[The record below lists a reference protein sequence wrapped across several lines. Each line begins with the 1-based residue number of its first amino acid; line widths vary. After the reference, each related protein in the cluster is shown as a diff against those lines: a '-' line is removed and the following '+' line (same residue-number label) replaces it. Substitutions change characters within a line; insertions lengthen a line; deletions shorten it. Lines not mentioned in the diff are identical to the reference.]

1 MRAPDEER
9 KGVAMQVYYCDHHQ
23 VPLPPGHRFPMSK
36 YRRLRLALLDA
47 GVLAAS
53 QLVPAAPAPAELVA
67 RVHEPAYVHAVLAGT
82 LPPRELRK
90 IGFPWS
96 PELVARCL
104 ASVHGTVLA
113 AQAALAEGMAGN
125 LAGGTHHAFRDHG
138 SGFCVF
144 NDIAVAA
151 QALLDA
157 AAVTQVLVI
166 DADVHQGDGT
176 AAIFRDRPEVFTC
189 SIHGAKNFPFHKQ
202 ESDLDIALDDGATD
216 EVFLDALMSAL
227 ARCFERCAPDI
238 VFYQAGVDGLR
249 EDVLGR
255 LSLTREGLRQ
265 RDALVIDAARS
276 RGIPIALTLGGGYA
290 DPIDAT
296 IEAHAGTYQVA
307 RSRR

>member
-1 MRAPDEER
+1 
-9 KGVAMQVYYCDHHQ
+9 MQVYYCDHHQ
-23 VPLPPGHRFPMSK
+23 VPLPPEHRFPMSK
-36 YRRLRLALLDA
+36 YRRLRMALLDD
-47 GVLAAS
+47 GVLAPP
-53 QLVPAAPAPAELVA
+53 QLVAAEPAPVELVA
-67 RVHEPAYVHAVLAGT
+67 RVHDPAYVEAVLAGT
-82 LPPRELRK
+82 LPPRALRK

-96 PELVARCL
+96 PALVTRSL

-113 AQAALAEGMAGN
+113 ARAALARGMAGN

-138 SGFCVF
+138 SGFCLF

-157 AAVTQVLVI
+157 SAVTQVLVI

-189 SIHGAKNFPFHKQ
+189 SLHGARNFPFHKQ

-227 ARCFERCAPDI
+227 TMCFARCAPDV

-249 EDVLGR
+249 EDALGR
-255 LSLTREGLRQ
+255 LSLTHEGLRQ
-265 RDALVIDAARS
+265 RDALVIDAARA
-276 RGIPIALTLGGGYA
+276 RGIPIVLTLGGGYA
-290 DPIDAT
+290 NPLEAT
-296 IEAHAGTYQVA
+296 IEAHAGTYRVA
-307 RSRR
+307 RARA